1 MTRPLIMMG
10 GGGSV
15 PADELV
21 VELVV
26 ELGLPVLSGGSV
38 PVVPEPVVVPVVPV
52 IVPAPLVCVKAGCNS
67 ANAMAAIVISRTQ
80 MRGDI
85 PPSCVGSLWHKNG
98 WKQGKT
104 NVTRQIGM
112 TGSKKRRPSGA
123 ANSGRTR
130 LQPASGAA
138 QPGDI
143 QAARRC
149 PTLVRKGVRVVRRNG
164 STSRGRKLWL
174 TSPDHLA

>member
-1 MTRPLIMMG
+1 MTRPLIMRG

-67 ANAMAAIVISRTQ
+67 ANAMAAIGITRTQ

-104 NVTRQIGM
+104 NERAPIRI
-112 TGSKKRRPSGA
+112 TGPKTRRPSGA
-123 ANSGRTR
+123 TNSGRSR
-130 LQPASGAA
+130 LQPPSGAC
-138 QPGDI
+138 P
-143 QAARRC
+143 AR
-149 PTLVRKGVRVVRRNG
+149 PA
-164 STSRGRKLWL
+164 TSR
-174 TSPDHLA
+174 SPPLFHEI